1 MSKPPGGSRS
11 GKGKIGLPLNSEL
24 FALGKSS
31 GSRDDKSKKQPVPE
45 RKRDSAGPSQLSSV
59 SKKAKLGEF
68 SIHSSKNLIIT
79 TPQFQDH
86 LHKDCQEKDRRVPV
100 HL

>member
-1 MSKPPGGSRS
+1 MSKPGGSRS
-11 GKGKIGLPLNSEL
+11 GKGKIGLPHLGSEL

-31 GSRDDKSKKQPVPE
+31 GRDDKSKTSHVKPVPE

-68 SIHSSKNLIIT
+68 
-79 TPQFQDH
+79 
-86 LHKDCQEKDRRVPV
+86 
-100 HL
+100 

>member
-11 GKGKIGLPLNSEL
+11 GKGKIGLPLGSEL
-24 FALGKSS
+24 FALGKS

-45 RKRDSAGPSQLSSV
+45 RKRDSSGPSQLSSV

-68 SIHSSKNLIIT
+68 
-79 TPQFQDH
+79 
-86 LHKDCQEKDRRVPV
+86 
-100 HL
+100 